1 VGHLDYSNQH
11 DYPIFLE
18 ECLVPTQTKIFRELI
33 DTYHSYVK
41 YVDVPQ
47 RRINYIIYRT
57 SDGVAIGAIGLSS
70 CVLAISVRDKFIG
83 WNKEERLTNSN
94 SVANNYR
101 FCLVPNNG
109 IENVGTM
116 SLKLLRTI
124 GAKRWK
130 EKYGDDLILLE
141 TFVQPEIDGSSKKR
155 NGAVYLADNWFMVGE
170 TKGNSIKKAPLLLW
184 QKEDS
189 KRGKLA
195 RENPEEAIKKYA
207 VGREHYVVA
216 KSPIKKVFVKP
227 LVKNWKKI
235 LNKEVTNETVNS

>member
-57 SDGVAIGAIGLSS
+57 SDGEAIGAIGLSS

-227 LVKNWKKI
+227 LVKNWKKV
-235 LNKEVTNETVNS
+235 LGEVGR

>member
-1 VGHLDYSNQH
+1 MGHLDYSNQH

-227 LVKNWKKI
+227 LVKHWKKV
-235 LNKEVTNETVNS
+235 LGEVGR